1 MKKYLMPALMGLT
14 IILTGCGN
22 DSASNETN
30 IKEFVSQLSA
40 SNVVESASIN
50 DQTLVVQNGGKEE
63 IHNLPEDEFFISIAP
78 YLTYTHPCEFHNLT
92 GCQGELANE
101 KMDVKITDK
110 QGEVH
115 IDQSLTTLENGFMD
129 FWLPRDREYTIEI
142 SYQDKYVEHV
152 FSTFDG
158 NSTCLTDLQLK

>member
-1 MKKYLMPALMGLT
+1 MKKYLMSVLT
-14 IILTGCGN
+14 ILMIVSTGCSN
-22 DSASNETN
+22 DSASDETS

-50 DQTLVVQNGGKEE
+50 DRTLVVQDGGEEE
-63 IHNLPEDEFFISIAP
+63 IHDLPEDEFFVSIAP
-78 YLTYTHPCEFHNLT
+78 YLTYTHPCEHHNLI
-92 GCQGELANE
+92 GCQGELADKE
-101 KMDVKITDK
+101 MDVKIIDD

-115 IDQSLTTLENGFMD
+115 IDQTLTTLENGFMD

-142 SYQDKYVEHV
+142 SYEDKHVEHD

-158 NSTCLTDLQLK
+158 DGTCLTDLQLK